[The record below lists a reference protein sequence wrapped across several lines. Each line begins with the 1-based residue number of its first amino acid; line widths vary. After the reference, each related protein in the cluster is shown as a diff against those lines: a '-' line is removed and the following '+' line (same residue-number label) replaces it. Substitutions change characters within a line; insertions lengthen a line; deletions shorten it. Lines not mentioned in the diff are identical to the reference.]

1 MRHKIG
7 ILAVTLGVLA
17 LGPSVVPGAMSLIGL
32 LISLFSLVLSIL
44 SINSIKQGYFRVC
57 LFLTL
62 FGILV
67 ANDTL
72 RIWGSLPIVS
82 TEFKLIIYGIAIM
95 VLTGCI
101 LLAKNMAKDNE

>member
-1 MRHKIG
+1 MRHTIG

-17 LGPSVVPGAMSLIGL
+17 LGPSVAPGAMSLIGL
-32 LISLFSLVLSIL
+32 LISLFSLALSL
-44 SINSIKQGYFRVC
+44 FSITSMKQGYFRAC

-72 RIWGSLPIVS
+72 RIFGSLPIAS
-82 TEFKLIIYGIAIM
+82 TEIKLIIYGIAII